1 MNKIIVKDQAE
12 INQAAREFL
21 SRTEPKQVFAFY
33 GQMGVGK
40 TTFIKAICDEM
51 KVIDP
56 VSSPTFAIVNEY
68 LTESNDAVFH
78 FDFYR
83 LKNAKEAQEIGA
95 EDYFFCGETC
105 LIEWPEVVEEMLPNE
120 YTRVDITE
128 NQKGEREITF

>member
-1 MNKIIVKDQAE
+1 MNKIEVKNVQE
-12 INQAAREFL
+12 IDQAAREFL
-21 SRTEPKQVFAFY
+21 EKTDPKQVFAFY

-51 KVIDP
+51 KVTDS

-68 LTESNDAVFH
+68 LTEKNDAVFH

-83 LKNAKEAQEIGA
+83 LKNIKEAVDLGA

-105 LIEWPEVVEEMLPNE
+105 LIEWPEIVEDILPDN
-120 YTRVDITE
+120 YKRVDIIETS
-128 NQKGEREITF
+128 KGTREITF